1 MEEAVKN
8 LFVFLFE
15 AASYTTVFAVFIW
28 MLLALLVIV
37 IVLRSPQTLVLTKD
51 KNGRLE
57 ISRHALHRVIETCCE
72 QVRGIASARAL
83 VSRKGKLLHTELR
96 LKIRPDAK
104 LDAIQGYLT
113 QEITDIYNQNLG
125 LKDIGPIEVK
135 VVGVEPVENTF

>member
-1 MEEAVKN
+1 M
-8 LFVFLFE
+8 FSFE

-28 MLLALLVIV
+28 MLLALLVVV
-37 IVLRSPQTLVLTKD
+37 IVLRSPQTLVLAKD
-51 KNGRLE
+51 KSGRLE

-72 QVRGIASARAL
+72 QVRGIASARA
-83 VSRKGKLLHTELR
+83 VVTRKGKLLHTELR

-113 QEITDIYNQNLG
+113 QEITEIYNQNLG

-135 VVGVEPVENTF
+135 VVGVEPVENAF